1 MINQFSYTKVEK
13 IKSKKELDNLF
24 ANGKTLLVYPLKIFY
39 FFKDCADENNIR
51 CGVGVSKKHFAK
63 AVNRNRIKRLLREAF
78 RLNKFILK
86 ETIHQKQLSFF
97 VLYIDKTLPINFDF
111 INEKMKK
118 AMANILK
125 KYDNELDS

>member
-1 MINQFSYTKVEK
+1 MANQFTYTKAEK
-13 IKSKKELDNLF
+13 LKSKKELDNLF
-24 ANGKTLLVYPLKIFY
+24 AKGKTLLVHPLKIFY

-63 AVNRNRIKRLLREAF
+63 AVDRNRIKRLLREAF